1 LVCLS
6 RLVIADVHVCDGV
19 GMDRR
24 EVLEKC
30 RSRSLE

>member
-19 GMDRR
+19 GMDGR
-24 EVLEKC
+24 EVLV
-30 RSRSLE
+30 